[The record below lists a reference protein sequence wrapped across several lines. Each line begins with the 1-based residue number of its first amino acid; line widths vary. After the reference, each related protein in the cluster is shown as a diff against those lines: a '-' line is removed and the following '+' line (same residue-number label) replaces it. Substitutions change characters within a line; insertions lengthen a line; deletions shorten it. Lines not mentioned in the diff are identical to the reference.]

1 MKSKKMF
8 TIYLLIFALLTSLT
22 ACGGKTT
29 DPSGQQASS
38 QQTADQ
44 QEADQQATDLQ
55 AAAEQVVP
63 AADPTASVNDL
74 IGSWTDISSTDRFA
88 NITNADTEY
97 QYEDNDGKYSATFKD
112 GVLKVKVSDSE
123 TADVYLD
130 EKTGHMLV
138 VYQGEPA
145 EFSKKQP

>member
-1 MKSKKMF
+1 MKSKNMF
-8 TIYLLIFALLTSLT
+8 TIYLLLFALLTSLT

-29 DPSGQQASS
+29 DPSGQQASI
-38 QQTADQ
+38 QQTAEQ

-55 AAAEQVVP
+55 AVAEQIVS
-63 AADPTASVNDL
+63 AADPTAIIDDL

-88 NITNADTEY
+88 NITKADTEY

-123 TADVYLD
+123 TAVVYLD
-130 EKTGHMLV
+130 AKIGHMLV
-138 VYQGEPA
+138 VYQGEPT